1 MKKSL
6 PPIVLVASLTLT
18 ACSTVMEYLPGIYK
32 VDIKQG
38 NIIDQAMIDQLS
50 PNMTKRQVLYVM
62 GSPMLSDFFHKQRW
76 DYIYSTREAGDPK
89 IQKRVALFFNGDELV
104 KIEGDFTP
112 SSKPV
117 TKPVTES
124 SINIKPRKLDQTL
137 WEKISGLFDWSSE
150 TGPQER
156 AMPDESNNIPVDKV
170 LTNPS
175 KPK

>member
-6 PPIVLVASLTLT
+6 PPIILVASLTLT
-18 ACSTVMEYLPGIYK
+18 ACSTILENLPGIYK

-62 GSPMLSDFFHKQRW
+62 GSPMLSDYFHKQRW
-76 DYIYSTREAGDPK
+76 DYVYSTREEGDPK

-117 TKPVTES
+117 AKPVTES
-124 SINIKPRKLDQTL
+124 SINISPRKLDQTI
-137 WEKISGLFDWSSE
+137 WEKITGLFDWGSE
-150 TGPQER
+150 NVPQDR
-156 AMPDESNNIPVDKV
+156 ALPDESNNIPVK
-170 LTNPS
+170 
-175 KPK
+175 KFW